1 VNLEHLTRFLV
12 ELSYNND
19 KPWFDK
25 HRAEYQSLREDFVR
39 FMDRVIVETASFDSS
54 VKGIQAKDCLF
65 RINRDTRFSH
75 NKSPYKT
82 TFSAAISPQGRHSD
96 GPVYYVQISGPGE
109 SLTAGG
115 VYMPGPE
122 RLAAIRTFVSRN
134 PKKADAL
141 LKNKILR
148 EQFGGLDE
156 ESKLKRYP
164 KGFDDGSELLKF
176 KNFTVSQAFD
186 AMAFD
191 ADGLLEHI
199 TMSFRA
205 MRPVMKFVQEA
216 SK

>member
-1 VNLEHLTRFLV
+1 LNLSHLTRFLV

-25 HRAEYQSLREDFVR
+25 HRAEYQMLREDFVR
-39 FMDRVIVETASFDSS
+39 FVDRIIAETSGFDSS
-54 VKGIQAKDCLF
+54 VKGLQAKDCLF

-82 TFSAAISPQGRHSD
+82 TFSAAISPEGRHSD
-96 GPVYYVQISGPGE
+96 GPVYYVQVSGPGE

-122 RLAAIRTFVSRN
+122 RLAAIRAFIQGN

-141 LKNKILR
+141 LKNKSLL

-156 ESKLKRYP
+156 EARLKRYP
-164 KGFDDGSELLKF
+164 KGFDSGSELLKF
-176 KNFTVSQAFD
+176 KNLTVSRAFD
-186 AMAFD
+186 ALEFD
-191 ADGLLEHI
+191 ADSLLEHI
-199 TMSFRA
+199 TGCFRA
-205 MRPVMKFVQEA
+205 MQPLMKFVREA
-216 SK
+216 R

>member
-1 VNLEHLTRFLV
+1 MNLSHLTRFLV
-12 ELSYNND
+12 ELSFNND

-25 HRAEYQSLREDFVR
+25 HRAEYQVLREDFVR
-39 FMDRVIVETASFDSS
+39 FMDRVIVETARFDSS

-82 TFSAAISPQGRHSD
+82 TFSAAISPEGRHSD
-96 GPVYYVQISGPGE
+96 GPVYYVQVSGPGE

-115 VYMPGPE
+115 VYMPGLE
-122 RLAAIRTFVSRN
+122 RLAAIRTFISRN

-141 LKNKILR
+141 LKNKTLLTA
-148 EQFGGLDE
+148 FGGLDE

-164 KGFDDGSELLKF
+164 KGFDSGSELLKF
-176 KNFTVSQAFD
+176 KNFTVSQVFD
-186 AMAFD
+186 ALEFD

-205 MRPVMKFVQEA
+205 MKPVMKFVQEA
-216 SK
+216 SS